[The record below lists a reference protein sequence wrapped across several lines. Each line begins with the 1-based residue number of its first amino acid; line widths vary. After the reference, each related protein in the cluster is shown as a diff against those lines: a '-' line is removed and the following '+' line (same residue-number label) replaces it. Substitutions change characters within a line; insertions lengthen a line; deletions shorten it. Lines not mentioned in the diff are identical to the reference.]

1 MNYRGPGSWTFVFC
15 QVHLQV
21 HAVDGDAAEADAG
34 GLAEPRAWIKM
45 GLVVVIYSTAIGHR
59 GL

>member
-34 GLAEPRAWIKM
+34 GLAEPEPGSKWAW
-45 GLVVVIYSTAIGHR
+45 LS
-59 GL
+59 